1 MIEPN
6 TDTLTLVFT
15 ALLVTLPITLHAL
28 FVEEEHERAGSD
40 QSGGDGDEQ

>member
-6 TDTLTLVFT
+6 TDTLTLVF
-15 ALLVTLPITLHAL
+15 AVLLVTLPITLHAL
-28 FVEEEHERAGSD
+28 FVVEEHERGGSD